1 MRFAATL
8 ALIAAFTW
16 LLYTATDARAHWR
29 PGTHHNIRHAICQA
43 FGPECAKAIRV
54 ARCESHM
61 NPYSRSSSGLYW
73 GMFQFGAYA
82 RARYGF
88 AWSPWVQARAAARM
102 VRVEGWGP
110 WPVCG
115 RR

>member
-1 MRFAATL
+1 
-8 ALIAAFTW
+8 
-16 LLYTATDARAHWR
+16 
-29 PGTHHNIRHAICQA
+29 
-43 FGPECAKAIRV
+43 
-54 ARCESHM
+54 
-61 NPYSRSSSGLYW
+61 
-73 GMFQFGAYA
+73 MFQFGAYA